1 MIDILIALSVVF
13 GVFFMAVGSL
23 GILRLKDFFHRIHPA
38 AKSST
43 LGLFFLLIGLC
54 LAVPDRDLITKAILA
69 VVFIAATAPVGAHL
83 LCRAAY
89 RHGVHLDEQSVRP
102 VIDEYG
108 PAVAAGEDGPKD
120 RKRPEDS
127 RAIEL

>member
-1 MIDILIALSVVF
+1 MIDALIIMFVVL
-13 GVFFMAVGSL
+13 GAFFMAVGSL
-23 GILRLKDFFHRIHPA
+23 GILRLKEFFHRIHPA

-43 LGLFFLLIGLC
+43 IGLFFLLVGLT
-54 LAVPDRDLITKAILA
+54 LAVPEEDVITKAILA

-89 RHGVHLDEQSVRP
+89 RHGVHLHEDSLKP

-108 PAVAAGEDGPKD
+108 PAVAAGKDGPQD
-120 RKRPEDS
+120 RMRPEVS
-127 RAIEL
+127 RAIED